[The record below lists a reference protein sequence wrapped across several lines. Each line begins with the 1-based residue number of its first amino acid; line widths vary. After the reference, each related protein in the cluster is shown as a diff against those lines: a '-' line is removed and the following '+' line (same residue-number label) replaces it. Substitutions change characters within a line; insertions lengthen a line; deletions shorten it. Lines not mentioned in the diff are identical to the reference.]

1 MVGDNGRRA
10 LHDRHPVGVC
20 RRGDEDGA
28 IDEFVDVPGI
38 FDQADLAVG
47 RCDHDAGT
55 ARWGP
60 GRVSEERGAGTGRGQ
75 PGGRDQVGHQRPDAE
90 RQRRQPHPPE
100 RARDRAPGVERAR
113 HRHRQRRGADGQVR
127 TDTYV
132 YESPSLNPEFENQ
145 PAVDGPIDPPE
156 IENRTSDT
164 IDRTGPENDSR
175 IPVSGLLR
183 PGAENPPPA
192 GDLVTPEP
200 QQTRDTTASTPPL
213 PSAESPAPD
222 TPAPGSPVPVHQP
235 PDTPP
240 PEDRTAIEE
249 IPTKNFPLPPAAEN
263 DDPAAE
269 PTQGSKLPRTPSRS
283 TSRGLRAQGRS
294 PRQIA
299 DAEARELART
309 QGLADWAHALASTE
323 GVTLEVVDARL
334 ESEVKQNRCTPAE
347 ADKVRAITVELGVA
361 SEPEAV
367 VLSPADALKAARH
380 ELRKSREAAEA
391 QRAADEAPDPQP
403 SLFDGEPVETGDYL

>member
-1 MVGDNGRRA
+1 MTGVPGAGEEMVIIPVI
-10 LHDRHPVGVC
+10 HDRDFTIIDNAAIRD
-20 RRGDEDGA
+20 RR
-28 IDEFVDVPGI
+28 ISFK
-38 FDQADLAVG
+38 
-47 RCDHDAGT
+47 
-55 ARWGP
+55 ARGLLHVMLSLPPNW
-60 GRVSEERGAGTGRGQ
+60 RVSADRLARQYSDRDGRSAVLAGMKELEL
-75 PGGRDQVGHQRPDAE
+75 HHYI
-90 RQRRQPHPPE
+90 RRV
-100 RARDRAPGVERAR
+100 R
-113 HRHRQRRGADGQVR
+113 RRGADGQVR

>member
-1 MVGDNGRRA
+1 MTGVPGAGEEMVIIPVI
-10 LHDRHPVGVC
+10 HDRDFTIIDNAAIRD
-20 RRGDEDGA
+20 RR
-28 IDEFVDVPGI
+28 ISFK
-38 FDQADLAVG
+38 
-47 RCDHDAGT
+47 
-55 ARWGP
+55 ARGLLHVMLSLPPNW
-60 GRVSEERGAGTGRGQ
+60 RVSADRLARQYSDCDGRSAVLAGMKELEL
-75 PGGRDQVGHQRPDAE
+75 HHYI
-90 RQRRQPHPPE
+90 RRV
-100 RARDRAPGVERAR
+100 R
-113 HRHRQRRGADGQVR
+113 RRGADGQVR

-164 IDRTGPENDSR
+164 VDAKGPENDSR
-175 IPVSGLLR
+175 IPVSELLR

-200 QQTRDTTASTPPL
+200 QQTRDTTASTPPP

-222 TPAPGSPVPVHQP
+222 APAPGSPVPVHQP
-235 PDTPP
+235 SDTPP

-309 QGLADWAHALASTE
+309 QGLVDWAHALASTE